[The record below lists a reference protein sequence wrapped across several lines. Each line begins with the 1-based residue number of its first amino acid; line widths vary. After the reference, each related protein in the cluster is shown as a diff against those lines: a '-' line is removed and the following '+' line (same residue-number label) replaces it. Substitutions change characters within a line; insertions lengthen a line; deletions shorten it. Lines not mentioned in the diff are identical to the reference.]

1 VTETQPTATA
11 DGATTGPAT
20 TESAR
25 AAIADSAARLDGYGF
40 FFDFDG
46 TLSPLGEDPEAVVP
60 APDAVDALTAL
71 VGEAAL
77 VAVVSA
83 RPVGFL
89 GDRLGHVPGLHLHGL
104 YGLEYSADGGRT
116 VTTAPEAVPYLPL
129 IARIVAEAR
138 AAFPT
143 ALIEDK
149 RLSCALHY
157 RTTPDLRPGI
167 EEWAASRAD
176 SHGLKLQ
183 HGRMVVE
190 LKPPVDTDKGAV
202 VRAAAESLS
211 GAWYFGDD
219 LGDLPAFAA
228 LDDLARRPGFRAV
241 RVAIANA
248 DGAVVS
254 LTDRADLRLA
264 APEEVPPLLRAVLA
278 ARHEKLNG

>member
-1 VTETQPTATA
+1 MTETHRTATT
-11 DGATTGPAT
+11 DITATEA
-20 TESAR
+20 AR
-25 AAIADSAARLDGYGF
+25 AAIAGSAARLDGYGF

-46 TLSPLGEDPEAVVP
+46 TLSPIGEDPQAVVP
-60 APDAVDALTAL
+60 VPGAADALAAL
-71 VGEAAL
+71 VGETAL

-104 YGLEYSADGGRT
+104 YGLEYSPDGGRT

-129 IARIVAEAR
+129 IARIVDDAR
-138 AAFPT
+138 AMFPT

-157 RTTPDLRPGI
+157 RTTPDLRTAI
-167 EEWAASRAD
+167 EEWAAAQAD
-176 SHGLKLQ
+176 AYGLKLQ

-202 VRAAAESLS
+202 VRTAAQSLS

-219 LGDLPAFAA
+219 LGDLPAYAA
-228 LDDLARRPGFRAV
+228 LDELAGRPGFHAV

-248 DGAVVS
+248 DGAVVP
-254 LTDRADLRLA
+254 LIERADLRLT
-264 APEEVPPLLRAVLA
+264 APEQVPPLLRAVLA

>member
-1 VTETQPTATA
+1 MTETQRTATT
-11 DGATTGPAT
+11 DITTS
-20 TESAR
+20 ESAR
-25 AAIADSAARLDGYGF
+25 AAIAETAAQLDGYGF

-46 TLSPLGEDPEAVVP
+46 TLSPIGEDPEAVVP
-60 APDAVDALTAL
+60 VPDAVDALAAL

-89 GDRLGHVPGLHLHGL
+89 GDRLGHIPGLHLHGL

-116 VTTAPEAVPYLPL
+116 VATAPEAEPYLPL
-129 IARIVAEAR
+129 IARIVDEAR

-157 RTTPDLRPGI
+157 RTTPDLQPGI
-167 EEWAASRAD
+167 EKWATARAAAY
-176 SHGLKLQ
+176 GLKLQ
-183 HGRMVVE
+183 RGRMVVE

-202 VRAAAESLS
+202 VRTAAQSLS

-228 LDDLARRPGFRAV
+228 LDDLERRPGFHAV

-264 APEEVPPLLRAVLA
+264 APEQVPPLLRAVLA
-278 ARHEKLNG
+278 ARREKLNG

>member
-1 VTETQPTATA
+1 VTETQRTATTDIA
-11 DGATTGPAT
+11 A
-20 TESAR
+20 TESGR
-25 AAIADSAARLDGYGF
+25 AAIADSTARLDGYGF

-46 TLSPLGEDPEAVVP
+46 TLSPIGEDPEAVVP
-60 APDAVDALTAL
+60 VPDAVDALAAL
-71 VGEAAL
+71 AGEAAL

-116 VTTAPEAVPYLPL
+116 VATAPEAVPYLPL
-129 IARIVAEAR
+129 MARIVDEAR
-138 AAFPT
+138 ATFPT

-157 RTTPDLRPGI
+157 RTTPQLQPAI
-167 EEWAASRAD
+167 EEWTTARAD
-176 SHGLKLQ
+176 SYGLKLQ

-202 VRAAAESLS
+202 VRTAAQSLS

-219 LGDLPAFAA
+219 LGDLPAYAA
-228 LDDLARRPGFRAV
+228 LDELARRPGFHAV

-254 LTDRADLRLA
+254 LTERADLRLA
-264 APEEVPPLLRAVLA
+264 APEQVPPLLRAVLA
-278 ARHEKLNG
+278 ARREKLNG